1 MFDTWRL
8 YRKPRGYASIQ
19 TKRKRSKTLN
29 ETDSASFGVYWAVQ
43 TAEQYTDGADGAP
56 GADEADEA
64 DGAEPL
70 GPTRPVEPMEP
81 MEPLRGA
88 DESDGANGADEAH
101 GAAGADEADGAAGAD
116 GAGEADGAAEA
127 DEADEADGADEANGA
142 DADGAAGADEADGT
156 CSTNCVQFVG
166 HSLHQTHL
174 KGTHSF
180 CWLYTGLPFYR
191 LPLKG
196 FRASKAAPIILGKN
210 RTAKICSCISI
221 WFIPGPTIDDHGSRS
236 TRLLERFF

>member
-1 MFDTWRL
+1 M
-8 YRKPRGYASIQ
+8 Q
-19 TKRKRSKTLN
+19 
-29 ETDSASFGVYWAVQ
+29 
-43 TAEQYTDGADGAP
+43 
-56 GADEADEA
+56 
-64 DGAEPL
+64 
-70 GPTRPVEPMEP
+70 M
-81 MEPLRGA
+81 
-88 DESDGANGADEAH
+88 
-101 GAAGADEADGAAGAD
+101 
-116 GAGEADGAAEA
+116 
-127 DEADEADGADEANGA
+127 
-142 DADGAAGADEADGT
+142 GT

-166 HSLHQTHL
+166 HSLRQTHL

-236 TRLLERFF
+236 TCLLERFFSMFILMSEMETLIATVSTFGGLNLQQQALTAPSVPSAQSSRTARKCPNLTAHEIYSGCRLQACRQKTAIIQKSSTYVINKTVFGPVLLQGLWQRERWRIELDKCPRPHRKNIKHTGEAQTLLDKPHKY